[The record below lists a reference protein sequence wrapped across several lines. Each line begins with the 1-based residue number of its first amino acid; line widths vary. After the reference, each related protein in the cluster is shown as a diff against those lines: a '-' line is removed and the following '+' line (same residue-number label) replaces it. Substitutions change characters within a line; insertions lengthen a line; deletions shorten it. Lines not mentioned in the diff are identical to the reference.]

1 MKVAIY
7 ARVST
12 LDQKPEMQLAELR
25 QYAAR
30 RGLVIHAEYVD
41 QVTGNVRRRQVAKTR
56 RDKSYT
62 ALLADAKRKLFDVV
76 LVWKYDRF
84 ARSLTALVD
93 ALETFAAVGIE
104 FISLTEQVDTTTPQG
119 KLFFT
124 FIAGFAEYERAMI
137 SERVLAG
144 LAHAKSQGTTLGRP
158 RDISVEREVLQ
169 LHHKG
174 QSLAAIASKVKR
186 SRAGVRKII
195 HQRGQA

>member
-12 LDQKPEMQLAELR
+12 LDQNPEMQLAELR
-25 QYAAR
+25 EYAAR

-41 QVTGNVRRRQVAKTR
+41 RVTGNVRRRQVAKNR

-62 ALLADAKRKLFDVV
+62 ALLADAKRRLFDVV

-93 ALETFAAVGIE
+93 ALEAFAAVGIE

-158 RDISVEREVLQ
+158 RDISVERKVLQ

-174 QSLAAIASKVKR
+174 KSLAAIASQVKR

-195 HQRGQA
+195 HQRG